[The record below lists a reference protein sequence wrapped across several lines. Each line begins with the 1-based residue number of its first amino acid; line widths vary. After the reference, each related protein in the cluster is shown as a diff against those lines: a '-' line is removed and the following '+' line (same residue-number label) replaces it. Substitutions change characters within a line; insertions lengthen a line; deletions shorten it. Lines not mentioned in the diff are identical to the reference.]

1 MNTTTDDGIMT
12 PQSASTQRG
21 SRFFERLSSERLFL
35 VILAV
40 ALALPLAFSR
50 GKHDEP
56 IVGFPI
62 VTSGD
67 EPHYLVMLHSLLDDG
82 DLDLSNNY
90 DAARRG
96 SIDVGALRAGAPL
109 DHQVAWYAPDG
120 SWHEW
125 DQVFEFAKD
134 PTGPNGLSL
143 MPRLKRGASAE
154 FQTRPQFS
162 QHPVGLPLLLAPL
175 LYPVRGTLWVEH
187 LAILLGTGATFA
199 MALFLRQLFRS
210 ISPDNGVVNAA
221 TLLAVLGS
229 ANWHYGRML
238 FTEPWLALFAV
249 GALALCTRREAF
261 FSAGCFI
268 ALGIQMKPP
277 FALLALP
284 ILLDRLLARDFKR
297 SLLFSLPIVGSAALV
312 LLENRFFFGSPFRSA
327 QPWASGNILIGVA
340 GSLFSWD
347 HGLILFC
354 PAVVVAAL
362 GWPALLR
369 SHARVG
375 WLSIA
380 MSAPYFLLM
389 SLWKIWWGGYCY
401 GPRLIAPIIPFL
413 FLGAVQVF
421 ATLPHRTPG
430 FRRFVA
436 WTCVLSVAI
445 SAAGALAHPAFWEK
459 HPLITPLVMLY
470 NHI

>member
-1 MNTTTDDGIMT
+1 MS
-12 PQSASTQRG
+12 PQSASTQRA
-21 SRFFERLSSERLFL
+21 SRFFERVASERIFL
-35 VILAV
+35 AVLGV

-50 GKHDEP
+50 GRHDEP
-56 IVGFPI
+56 VVGLPTI
-62 VTSGD
+62 TSGD
-67 EPHYLVMLHSLLDDG
+67 EPHYLVIVHSLLNDRDF
-82 DLDLSNNY
+82 DLSNNY

-96 SIDVGALRAGAPL
+96 SIAVGALHAGTPL

-134 PTGPNGLSL
+134 PAGPNGLRL
-143 MPRLKRGASAE
+143 MPSLKRGASAG

-187 LAILLGTGATFA
+187 LAILFGTVATFA
-199 MALFLRQLFRS
+199 MALFLRQLFRRVS
-210 ISPDNGVVNAA
+210 SDNGVVNAA

-238 FTEPWLALFAV
+238 FTEPWLALCAV
-249 GALALCTRREAF
+249 GALALASGSGAF

-268 ALGIQMKPP
+268 ALGMQMKPP

-284 ILLDRLLARDFKR
+284 LLIDRLLSRDFR
-297 SLLFSLPIVGSAALV
+297 RALLFSVPIVASAALV

-327 QPWASGNILIGVA
+327 QPWASGNLLIGVA

-362 GWPALLR
+362 GWPATLR
-369 SHARVG
+369 SQPRVG

-413 FLGAVQVF
+413 FLGAVPVF
-421 ATLPHRTPG
+421 ATLPRRSLG

-436 WTCVLSVAI
+436 WTCALSVAI

-459 HPLITPLVMLY
+459 HPLITPLVLLSRY
-470 NHI
+470 L